1 MLTKKL
7 NGCTLEMY
15 DSIDSA
21 PIENYINFNR
31 LTMIAAGI
39 GSDQN
44 SVIEHQNAI
53 QRYCANGD
61 KESLAKE
68 FNNYQQC
75 LAFII
80 SNISPK
86 MLSFVTLIHTIDGK
100 VVQDFSDENMNEILM
115 RLSKKGL
122 TVQMVESFLDFVK
135 KKLTPNL
142 KPTISAAA

>member
-31 LTMIAAGI
+31 LTMLESGI

-44 SVIEHQNAI
+44 AVISHQNAI
-53 QRYCANGD
+53 QRYCAKGD
-61 KESLAKE
+61 TESLAKE

-75 LAFII
+75 LTFIM
-80 SNISPK
+80 SNISPH
-86 MLSFVTLIHTIDGK
+86 MLSFVALIHSIDCK
-100 VVQDFSDENMNEILM
+100 VLEDFSDENLD
-115 RLSKKGL
+115 RVLKQLSRKGL
-122 TVQMVESFLDFVK
+122 TVRIVEQFLEFVK
-135 KKLTPNL
+135 KKLTLNL
-142 KPTISAAA
+142 KPTTLEA